1 MYISFATSRVAG
13 FKKWSDAHPSAS
25 NDDDYPAGATP
36 VALAAPSVEG
46 MEIKNQPHCPWWV
59 PGVGVSLTAGRA
71 KLTQV
76 TLGAISPMLKDA
88 YSSS

>member
-36 VALAAPSVEG
+36 IALAAPRVE
-46 MEIKNQPHCPWWV
+46 EVELKNQPHCPWLV
-59 PGVGVSLTAGRA
+59 PGVGVSL
-71 KLTQV
+71 
-76 TLGAISPMLKDA
+76 
-88 YSSS
+88 